1 MLVGLNI
8 MHKRTESGEK
18 YWWDVPMIKT
28 RFIFAVSMFAMLV
41 VNSAMAATV
50 TTAAPTS
57 GTGQAISG
65 TVGTV
70 GDVYDW
76 SSNTD
81 GYATAGIASVNYVN
95 KAVDAA
101 GNAAQWAERHAAAAG
116 TSADKAAKS
125 AAAAAKSAEAA
136 QNISGDNGVTA
147 SIVEGTDGKVTG
159 VKVSGVQATNGAVGV
174 MKLYTKTGQ
183 STDGTMTQK
192 AITDAMP
199 TVNNATLTI
208 KNGATNTNLA
218 TFTANSATAVTATI
232 PVATPAVA
240 GLAKVGQIPSG
251 SATSTT
257 YATIWVE

>member
-1 MLVGLNI
+1 

-50 TTAAPTS
+50 TDPAPT
-57 GTGQAISG
+57 TGAGKAISG

-76 SSNTD
+76 SENRD
-81 GYATAGIASVNYVN
+81 GYASAGIASVNYVN
-95 KAVDAA
+95 KAVNAA
-101 GNAAQWAERHAAAAG
+101 GNAAQWAENHAAAAG

-125 AAAAAKSAEAA
+125 AEAAAKSAAAA

-147 SIVEGTDGKVTG
+147 STVKDANNNVTG
-159 VKVSGVQATNGAVGV
+159 VKVSGVDASNSARGV
-174 MKLYTKTGQ
+174 MRLYTETGQ

-218 TFTANSATAVTATI
+218 TFTANSATAAIATI
-232 PVATPAVA
+232 PAATPAVA